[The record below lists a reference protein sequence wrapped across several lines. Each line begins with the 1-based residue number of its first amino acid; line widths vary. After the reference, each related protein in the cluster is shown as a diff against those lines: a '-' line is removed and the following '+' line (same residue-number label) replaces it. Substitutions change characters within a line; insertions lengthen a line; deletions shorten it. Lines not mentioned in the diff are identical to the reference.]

1 MRKGSAR
8 ANGIRGAPAVA
19 HPLYT
24 NRKLPPASAHRP
36 ASGKR
41 SNGCLIQ
48 TVLPTLLLHLR
59 FGLIGLL
66 LLCLELVGGSRVGRR
81 CRNFPCRGA
90 GIGGSGQAVLPGIAG

>member
-1 MRKGSAR
+1 MLEGNAR
-8 ANGIRGAPAVA
+8 SNGRRGAPAVA

-66 LLCLELVGGSRVGRR
+66 LLCLELVGCSRVGRR
-81 CRNFPCRGA
+81 SRNFPGRGA
-90 GIGGSGQAVLPGIAG
+90 CIGGSAQAALPGIAG